1 MLALNKLAAETTQ
14 LAVDTLYIHLRV
26 MEHLLLMLLSEQLLH
41 LLHILSINFCKHI
54 KPCFGRVFYC
64 LSL

>member
-26 MEHLLLMLLSEQLLH
+26 MVPLEAIKQYKLF
-41 LLHILSINFCKHI
+41 ILSINFFLKI
-54 KPCFGRVFYC
+54 YYVT
-64 LSL
+64 